1 VNVERLAVDVE
12 EMAQSHN
19 LARRS
24 EAKECLPQS
33 LGRREVHV
41 RRFEKMPRDD
51 EPLAHEAKDRD
62 VRHRDDDRAARD
74 SHGLMQGML
83 VLWYVLEDL
92 DHNDRVKRLIFELEV
107 AGRHLGHWTSASAR
121 HFDYRWVIV
130 DSDAVFPELVQTV
143 YVRSNAALD
152 VEGALSYVTCD
163 EGENLLR
170 DRFDWRP
177 AAVNV
182 LATKYP
188 SFPFRP
194 LKDELIGKRL
204 RPLVLGCGNS
214 FLVFAAWR
222 ASFTA
227 RVRPGESAPCH

>member
-1 VNVERLAVDVE
+1 VNVKRLALDIE
-12 EMAQSHN
+12 EMAQSDN

-24 EAKECLPQS
+24 EAKEGLPQS
-33 LGRREVHV
+33 FRREEVDV
-41 RRFEKMPRDD
+41 RRFEQMPGDD
-51 EPLAHEAKDRD
+51 EPLAHEGKDRD

-74 SHGLMQGML
+74 SHGLMQGTL
-83 VLWYVLEDL
+83 VFRYVLEDL
-92 DHNDRVKRLIFELEV
+92 DHNDRVERSIFELEV
-107 AGRHLGHWTSASAR
+107 AGRHPAHLTTPNAR
-121 HFDYRWVIV
+121 DFDYRWIIV
-130 DSDAVFPELVQTV
+130 DPDAVFPEFVQTV
-143 YVRSNAALD
+143 YVRSNTAPD
-152 VEGALSYVTCD
+152 VEDTLSDVICD